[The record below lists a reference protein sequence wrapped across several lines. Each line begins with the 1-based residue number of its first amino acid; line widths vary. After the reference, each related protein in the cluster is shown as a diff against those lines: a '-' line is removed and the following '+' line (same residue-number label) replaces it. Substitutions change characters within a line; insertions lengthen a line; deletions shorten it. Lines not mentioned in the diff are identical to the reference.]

1 MGIDKRATEVKQMPM
16 KWGKRNTEYENL
28 IEKITDGLECD
39 RYFITHMKDEYAHN
53 NPNPI
58 GRVVNIKE
66 STMDKMNQV
75 IEVKTNKLGTKQTS
89 TATIIA
95 SKTNT
100 ELVGKS
106 FDFLTIDDGDVT
118 WTSIEEMQTGE
129 L

>member
-39 RYFITHMKDEYAHN
+39 RFFITHMKDEYAHN

-58 GRVVNIKE
+58 GRKVNIKE
-66 STMDKMNQV
+66 STMDKMTQV
-75 IEVKTNKLGTKQTS
+75 IEVERVASGNKS
-89 TATIIA
+89 IHTATIVA
-95 SKTNT
+95 SKTKT
-100 ELVGKS
+100 KLVGKTY
-106 FDFLTIDDGDVT
+106 DFLTIENGNVN
-118 WTSIEEMQTGE
+118 WTSIEELQTGE